1 MVSPVSD
8 KVVMLTVAAFTRGI
22 IGESVGGE
30 SGGQHT
36 AGSAASS
43 LHCYISAGS

>member
-1 MVSPVSD
+1 MVSPVD
-8 KVVMLTVAAFTRGI
+8 KVVLLTVAAFTRGI

-30 SGGQHT
+30 SDGQHT
-36 AGSAASS
+36 EGSAASS